1 MAQCRFSLFATAPTE
16 HLGTLRRLTGKWADP
31 RSASILACDR
41 GVPQFSRKLEA
52 CATLLVTGVP
62 RDGRATLFST
72 AAFAFS
78 TLRLKIGL
86 TQDQ

>member
-1 MAQCRFSLFATAPTE
+1 MHLAYDFAALQSSHKLEAYATE

-52 CATLLVTGVP
+52 CASVP
-62 RDGRATLFST
+62 DMGC
-72 AAFAFS
+72 
-78 TLRLKIGL
+78 IY
-86 TQDQ
+86 